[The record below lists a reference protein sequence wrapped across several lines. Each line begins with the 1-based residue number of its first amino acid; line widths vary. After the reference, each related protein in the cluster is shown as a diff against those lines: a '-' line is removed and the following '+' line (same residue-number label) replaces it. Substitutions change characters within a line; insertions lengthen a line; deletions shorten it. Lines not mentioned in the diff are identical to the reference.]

1 MSTSP
6 PLEPAPPLPAIPWF
20 WFVFL
25 GAICLILGLVGV
37 THLGMAYAL
46 TQYSV
51 LIFGILMTIAG
62 ASYMIGAVF
71 VRPLIAGL
79 LQFGCGALYLVAGI
93 FAIVEPRLAA
103 EIYTLIIAI
112 SLIVSGIM
120 RFVLSFLHR
129 RAITWLGMALGG
141 FITII
146 VGVYILRRW
155 PWDSLWVI
163 GLFLAIDLLIQ
174 GISWVVLGFNL
185 RKVSQA
191 MRAGMP
197 MEFRTSGG
205 GEA

>member
-1 MSTSP
+1 MSTRP

-20 WFVFL
+20 WFVFV
-25 GAICLILGLVGV
+25 GAICLIVGLVGIV
-37 THLGMAYAL
+37 DLGMAYAL

-51 LIFGILMTIAG
+51 LFFGILMTIAG

-71 VRPLIAGL
+71 VRPVIAGL

-93 FAIVEPRLAA
+93 FAIVEPLLAA

-120 RFVLSFLHR
+120 RFALAFLHR

-174 GISWVVLGFNL
+174 GISWVALGFNL
-185 RKVSQA
+185 RKVAQA

-197 MEFRTSGG
+197 MEFRTNSG